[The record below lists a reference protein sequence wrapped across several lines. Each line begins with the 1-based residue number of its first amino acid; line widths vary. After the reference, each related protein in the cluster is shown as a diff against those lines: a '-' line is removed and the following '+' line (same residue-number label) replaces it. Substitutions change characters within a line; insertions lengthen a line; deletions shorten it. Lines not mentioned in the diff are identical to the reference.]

1 MGNEILVMSLSFND
15 WAISPSQEWG
25 FIVRPYF
32 LLSLSVSRLQMQQD
46 QPVPAS
52 FTPLACLLP
61 CLHFHHGLY
70 SLNCKLKW
78 PFAPWSCFLSGVCH
92 RQEKQQRPQ
101 CPRGPEKSPQLTC
114 FHKNSFR
121 RHLAK
126 MCGKAPLTHKLHP
139 QGFQGGRQK
148 MWGSGDLCGC
158 MAPSSEQLFIHLYST
173 WTQPRPSCPRKP
185 SKRYRLLLGT
195 GEWEGESHPWDPVW
209 HSCAVLGTQ
218 AWLHCVSAEGGCWVG
233 EGFICIHEE
242 RLLFYTHTFVFLN
255 EDDLGKSACC

>member
-1 MGNEILVMSLSFND
+1 
-15 WAISPSQEWG
+15 
-25 FIVRPYF
+25 
-32 LLSLSVSRLQMQQD
+32 MQQD

-52 FTPLACLLP
+52 FTPLACLPP
-61 CLHFHHGLY
+61 CLHFRHGLY

-139 QGFQGGRQK
+139 RGFQGGRQK
-148 MWGSGDLCGC
+148 MWGSGDLWGC

-195 GEWEGESHPWDPVW
+195 GEWEGESHPWEPGLAFLCC
-209 HSCAVLGTQ
+209 SRNPGLASLCLSRRRVLGGRRFHMHPW
-218 AWLHCVSAEGGCWVG
+218 AEAFVLSLYFCVSKWRWLSRQKCLLLTWV
-233 EGFICIHEE
+233 
-242 RLLFYTHTFVFLN
+242 
-255 EDDLGKSACC
+255 